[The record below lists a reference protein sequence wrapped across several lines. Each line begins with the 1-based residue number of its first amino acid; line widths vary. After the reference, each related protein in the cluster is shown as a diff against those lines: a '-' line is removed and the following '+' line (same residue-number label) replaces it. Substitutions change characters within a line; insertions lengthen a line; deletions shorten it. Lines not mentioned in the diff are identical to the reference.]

1 MRKLALFAILLF
13 LSSCS
18 IYDNFTTYFN
28 TFYNADRD
36 FEEVLELIEN
46 QEEFDQFN
54 FKLPPLPSKSKN
66 LIESI
71 IVNLSFILQHHP
83 NSAYVDESLLM
94 LGKIFYL
101 DQKFPKAERKF
112 EELATKNNPELLI
125 ENLIWLGKA
134 QLQQRKFETGIKTLS
149 LAKKKAKEEDNIELF
164 EQASVAEISFLLF
177 RKENEQATIYSRELF
192 NFTEN
197 EELKSRLAFEIGQIF
212 YKENNFEEATNWFD
226 EVLNHEPTF
235 NVEFRSR
242 MQSAIIKR
250 ELKDYETS
258 IEKLEYI
265 ESEDKF
271 DLFKDEI
278 QIELGIT
285 YFEVGDINN
294 AVYNFVR
301 VDSLFKAKPSA
312 AQAKFMLA
320 KIMDKIYKDYDS
332 AYVLYNEVSKSKA
345 DEKIKNEN
353 QIRLAT
359 IQSYLDESKKQREYT
374 KQYLYFT
381 DKDYFKKDSLAY
393 EDFLFAKRMSN
404 QKDSIKLAEAGDD
417 LANRNPQGNLN
428 NQNPTKRQ
436 IDANKTINERLAE
449 DREKQIKAS
458 KEPQKPVRPKI
469 QVDSLKNMLSEVLLN
484 KGNLFFSEL
493 DVPDSAAFYYNRIIN
508 EFDSSEYLPNAFYNL
523 GSYYLSIA
531 NKTRGDSLFNY
542 VYNTFPDH
550 PFAEAAA
557 IKLGFLIE
565 EKKDDP
571 SENDFEFIDNLIS
584 EHKFDSVLIKSDE
597 IINKYPKTQAAAK
610 SIFIKGWIFE
620 NKLEKPDS
628 AISNYRK
635 LIAEFRTTE
644 FTRTITPKVREWD
657 KDVKEK
663 ERRLKAVQDSVANAA
678 LPDSLKN
685 QNKNLKAPN
694 TKKEQNVEKISEP
707 KENPN
712 SQQIPFPEPPNAQ
725 KPDSTKIISDNKV
738 NRIEMFKTKNVNTVL
753 DSLKNTPIPTDSTKG
768 K

>member
-1 MRKLALFAILLF
+1 
-13 LSSCS
+13 
-18 IYDNFTTYFN
+18 
-28 TFYNADRD
+28 
-36 FEEVLELIEN
+36 
-46 QEEFDQFN
+46 
-54 FKLPPLPSKSKN
+54 
-66 LIESI
+66 
-71 IVNLSFILQHHP
+71 
-83 NSAYVDESLLM
+83 
-94 LGKIFYL
+94 
-101 DQKFPKAERKF
+101 
-112 EELATKNNPELLI
+112 
-125 ENLIWLGKA
+125 
-134 QLQQRKFETGIKTLS
+134 
-149 LAKKKAKEEDNIELF
+149 
-164 EQASVAEISFLLF
+164 
-177 RKENEQATIYSRELF
+177 
-192 NFTEN
+192 
-197 EELKSRLAFEIGQIF
+197 
-212 YKENNFEEATNWFD
+212 
-226 EVLNHEPTF
+226 
-235 NVEFRSR
+235 
-242 MQSAIIKR
+242 
-250 ELKDYETS
+250 
-258 IEKLEYI
+258 
-265 ESEDKF
+265 
-271 DLFKDEI
+271 
-278 QIELGIT
+278 
-285 YFEVGDINN
+285 
-294 AVYNFVR
+294 
-301 VDSLFKAKPSA
+301 
-312 AQAKFMLA
+312 
-320 KIMDKIYKDYDS
+320 
-332 AYVLYNEVSKSKA
+332 
-345 DEKIKNEN
+345 
-353 QIRLAT
+353 
-359 IQSYLDESKKQREYT
+359 
-374 KQYLYFT
+374 
-381 DKDYFKKDSLAY
+381 
-393 EDFLFAKRMSN
+393 
-404 QKDSIKLAEAGDD
+404 
-417 LANRNPQGNLN
+417 
-428 NQNPTKRQ
+428 
-436 IDANKTINERLAE
+436 LAE